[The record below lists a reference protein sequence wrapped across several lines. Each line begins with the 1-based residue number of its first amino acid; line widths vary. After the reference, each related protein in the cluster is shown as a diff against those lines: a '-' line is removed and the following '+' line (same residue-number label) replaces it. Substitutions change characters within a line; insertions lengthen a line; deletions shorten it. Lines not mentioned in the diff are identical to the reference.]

1 MSDQENENVFFLQ
14 GLSAELNEE
23 NKKLNQSTSQL
34 TLLMEKMKKE
44 LGVFRAESDENQR
57 AFQEEVIDRLDSAA
71 NKLALK
77 AHEAFTERTL
87 EDSNAAI
94 KSLKELSFKASTQI
108 TEATKKT
115 KFNFK
120 KLSAFVIAGSL
131 FGGVIGG
138 VVGGTIMRYFP
149 KLDDYVEERYTW
161 GRALER
167 SWKEL
172 SKAEQNKI
180 QKLLSKNG
188 R

>member
-1 MSDQENENVFFLQ
+1 MSDNDNIYLLQ
-14 GLSAELNEE
+14 GVSEELNEE

-34 TLLMEKMKKE
+34 TLLMEKMRKE
-44 LGVFRAESDENQR
+44 FGIFKQETDEAQR
-57 AFQEEVIDRLDSAA
+57 CFQEEVIERLDSAA

-77 AHEAFTERTL
+77 AHESFTKRTL
-87 EDSNAAI
+87 ADSNDAI
-94 KSLKELSFKASTQI
+94 KSLKDMSFKAATQI

-115 KFNFK
+115 KLNFK
-120 KLSAFVIAGSL
+120 KLSAFIVAGSL
-131 FGGVIGG
+131 FGGLVGG
-138 VVGGTIMRYFP
+138 VVGGTIMRYYP

-172 SKAEQNKI
+172 SKAEQTKI
-180 QKLLSKNG
+180 QKLLTKNT